1 MISFFAH
8 MKDLLRKCFSGSSQR
23 SIAGAALVVAFFG
36 VASRILGVVRDRIL
50 AAQFGAGD
58 VLDTYYA
65 AFRLPDTLFELV
77 VAGALGAAFIP
88 IFSGLLVADEKER
101 AWRAAQGVLLAVI
114 GTVGIIAVALWI
126 CAPLFVRGIVP
137 GFDTEK
143 LTTTITLT
151 RIMLLSPIL
160 LSVSAV
166 LGGVLVSFQR
176 FIYNAAAPIL
186 YNIGI
191 MIGAK
196 VFVPLIG
203 TTGLAW
209 GVVCGAVLHAC
220 MHLIDVHRIGFRL
233 RNVRIT
239 DVSHNRDVIKTM
251 TLMVP
256 RMFSSASNQVSL
268 LLVTFF
274 ASTLAAG
281 SITIFTFANN
291 VQSVVLGLFGIPFA
305 VAAFPVLSGAF
316 ASGDA
321 EGFGDVLSRTLR
333 RILYYAVPLSAIFFV
348 LREQIVRIVYGAGH
362 FSLADTQ
369 TTYQVLGIMCVS
381 LFAQSIIPLLA
392 RGFYAMYNTKTPFY
406 IALASQTINVL
417 IIMALIRQWEIY
429 AIAFAFTITSIMNA
443 SLLFGYLHRSI
454 SDDQYRT
461 TLRAILQIATATI
474 GVIIVTVFTRNFL
487 GEVLPRQYVLGVFGQ
502 LVGAGIVGIGAYL
515 FVTGIFGMREFETVR
530 KKIIIRIF
538 SKPDVASE
546 AQKISVAQ

>member
-1 MISFFAH
+1 MRALF
-8 MKDLLRKCFSGSSQR
+8 RKYLSGSSQR

-36 VASRILGVVRDRIL
+36 VASRLLGVVRDRIL

-88 IFSGLLVADEKER
+88 IFSGLLVGDEKER

-114 GTVGIIAVALWI
+114 GAVGVIAVVLWI
-126 CAPLFVRGIVP
+126 SAPLFVRVIVP
-137 GFDTEK
+137 GFDAEK
-143 LTTTITLT
+143 LATTITLT
-151 RIMLLSPIL
+151 RIMLFSPIF

-166 LGGVLVSFQR
+166 LGGVLVSFKR

-191 MIGAK
+191 IIGAK
-196 VFVPLIG
+196 AFVPVLG
-203 TTGLAW
+203 TVGLAW
-209 GVVCGAVLHAC
+209 GVVLGAVLHAC
-220 MHLIDVHRIGFRL
+220 MHIVDVRRVGFRL
-233 RNVRIT
+233 RDVRLDAIMR
-239 DVSHNRDVIKTM
+239 NRDVTKTIA
-251 TLMVP
+251 LMVP
-256 RMFSSASNQVSL
+256 RMFSSASNQLSL

-305 VAAFPVLSGAF
+305 VAAFPVLSGSF

-362 FSLADTQ
+362 FNLADTR

-392 RGFYAMYNTKTPFY
+392 RGFYAMYDTKTPFY
-406 IALASQTINVL
+406 IALASQIINVIL
-417 IIMALIRQWEIY
+417 ILTLITHWDIY
-429 AIAFAFTITSIMNA
+429 AIAFAFTITSIVNA
-443 SLLFGYLHRSI
+443 SLLFGYLHRSV
-454 SDDQYRT
+454 SDDQYRK
-461 TLRAILQIATATI
+461 TLRAILQIATATM
-474 GVIIVTVFTRNFL
+474 GVIAVTVFMRNFL
-487 GEVLPRQYVLGVFGQ
+487 GEILPRQYVLGVFGQ
-502 LVGAGIVGIGAYL
+502 LVGAGVVGAGVYL

-538 SKPDVASE
+538 GKPDVAGE
-546 AQKISVAQ
+546 AQKISVTQ